1 MKPSVTP
8 SLPGSPASSASPGR
22 QRGLQASAFAQ
33 PGAPALAGPEGIRYD
48 FNYGCRVQVPQD
60 GWRVRM
66 HDLDTA
72 NVLFDEVLG
81 AGEIATSR
89 RKYYVRFRLEV
100 FDGPRRVFS
109 HSFDAAGRRVRVVVG
124 SGAIGDAMAWMPAFE
139 AFREQ
144 HGCDLTVQMAASLH
158 ALFEAGYPRIAFAA
172 PAEAAADVDVDVDA
186 PQPLY
191 ATYRVGAYRP
201 LSDRDHQ
208 PTDLRVSSLQD
219 FASYMLGVPALERRP
234 RIVVADRTRTIAQPY
249 VCIATQASAQCK
261 YWNNPQGWPALVA
274 HLKARGYRVLCI
286 DRDREYG
293 ATGATN
299 VMPEGAEDFTGARPL
314 QERASLLA
322 HADFFVGLGSGL
334 SWLAWAVG
342 VPVVLISG
350 FSHPKAE
357 FQTPWRVINFH
368 ACNSCYNDT
377 RHEFDDSDFGWCPR
391 HAGDAFR
398 YQCTKAITAE
408 HVTRVVDRLIA
419 AHGQRH

>member
-1 MKPSVTP
+1 MHPSTHP
-8 SLPGSPASSASPGR
+8 SPGA
-22 QRGLQASAFAQ
+22 QRGLQSTAFAQ
-33 PGAPALAGPEGIRYD
+33 PGPPALAGLEGIRYD
-48 FNYGCRVQVPQD
+48 FNFGCRVQVPKD

-72 NVLFDEVLG
+72 NVLFDEVLH
-81 AGEIATSR
+81 AGEIAASR
-89 RKYYVRFRLEV
+89 RKYYVRFLLEV

-109 HSFDAAGRRVRVVVG
+109 HAFDAAGRHVRVEVG
-124 SGAIGDAMAWMPAFE
+124 SGAMGDAIAWMPAFE
-139 AFREQ
+139 VFRAR
-144 HGCDLTVQMAASLH
+144 HGCALTVRMAAPLH
-158 ALFEAGYPRIAFAA
+158 ALFEASYPAIAFTAA
-172 PAEAAADVDVDVDA
+172 AAADDETGEPV
-186 PQPLY
+186 Y

-208 PTDLRVSSLQD
+208 PTDLRVSNLQD

-234 RIVVADRTRTIAQPY
+234 RVSVASPERVIAGRY
-249 VCIATQASAQCK
+249 VCIATQASSQCK
-261 YWNNPQGWPALVA
+261 YWNNPHGWPALVA
-274 HLKARGYRVLCI
+274 HLLARGYRVLCI

-293 ATGATN
+293 LPGELN
-299 VMPEGAEDFTGARPL
+299 VMPEGAEDFTGARAL
-314 QERASLLA
+314 TERASLLA

-357 FQTPWRVINFH
+357 FHTPWRVINFH

-377 RHEFDDSDFGWCPR
+377 RYESDDTDFGWCPR

-398 YQCTKAITAE
+398 YQCTKAITPA
-408 HVTRVVDRLIA
+408 HVIGVVDRLITTLGA
-419 AHGQRH
+419 THRDE